1 MSLLD
6 LTFDQFIAFLLNQ
19 IIIIIIIII
28 IILNF
33 YPKLLNCCVV
43 CITLSFKK
51 S

>member
-19 IIIIIIIII
+19 IIIIIII
-28 IILNF
+28 LNV